1 MTSSVHKSLSKAEKH
16 LKSGNLAAAEVI
28 YQQIL
33 AKFPKNAKAIQGYQR
48 LKSDINSQT
57 SSNEEV
63 PKEKL
68 LDLVNLC
75 TMKKYAEVYRNQ
87 KKLLKDTQSLIGF

>member
-48 LKSDINSQT
+48 LAQT
-57 SSNEEV
+57 DHADCNAGIGV
-63 PKEKL
+63 L
-68 LDLVNLC
+68 L
-75 TMKKYAEVYRNQ
+75 Q
-87 KKLLKDTQSLIGF
+87 

>member
-33 AKFPKNAKAIQGYQR
+33 AKFPKNAKAIQEY
-48 LKSDINSQT
+48 
-57 SSNEEV
+57 
-63 PKEKL
+63 
-68 LDLVNLC
+68 
-75 TMKKYAEVYRNQ
+75 
-87 KKLLKDTQSLIGF
+87 

>member
-1 MTSSVHKSLSKAEKH
+1 MTSSVQKSLSKAEKH
-16 LKSGNLAAAEVI
+16 LKSGNFAAAEVI

-48 LKSDINSQT
+48 LKSGINPQI

-63 PKEKL
+63 LKEKL
-68 LDLVNLC
+68 LDLVNRC
-75 TMKKYAEVYRNQ
+75 TIQKYAEV
-87 KKLLKDTQSLIGF
+87 

>member
-33 AKFPKNAKAIQGYQR
+33 AKFPKNAKAIQGV
-48 LKSDINSQT
+48 ST
-57 SSNEEV
+57 
-63 PKEKL
+63 
-68 LDLVNLC
+68 
-75 TMKKYAEVYRNQ
+75 AEVRHKPSN
-87 KKLLKDTQSLIGF
+87 LIQ